1 MLKKWLIGFL
11 MMNVLLLSIH
21 LPTTAATAVQAPGGE
36 VTSYEELAVALGG
49 EAATQLKL
57 ASEDDPESKVSHLL
71 ILSDICLAAPV
82 VITEGEYVIIGAG
95 IEITASF
102 TDGSFFEVGGDKE
115 VTLIL
120 GSSQVQTDNEN
131 LILNGGKQTRKGS
144 LLSIGNDATVA
155 VFTGTVFCDSI
166 TEVAGGAIAND
177 GTFVMYGG
185 IIENCSSMG
194 SGGAISSR
202 GTVLLPEGSMIV
214 GCSAEFGGA
223 LYNEGEAT
231 LAGTEIKE
239 CAATKGGAIFNANEL
254 EFHNS
259 TVSNCRATQGGGLY
273 NSGVAQLKSGQILSC
288 QAENGEGGAIYNSGT
303 LTQAGTYINENSAKN
318 GGSLYN
324 AGDAEIKDGQIYSGT
339 ATEAGG
345 HVYNEPNAKLV
356 VDGGSLGRGKA
367 KLGGGIYNLGDLTVT
382 GGGFHSNKADFGQA
396 ILNHGSL
403 IFEKFPYVDDKNDV
417 FIVIDED
424 NPHTIRIQ
432 SEMKADCIAVLTP
445 GKQTADGYAYGY
457 EEGVCLLMG
466 DYVKDGYSHFK
477 ITPENG
483 AEWLLNADGA
493 LVKPVPVYRQAWFYF
508 ALVGCFAVVV
518 AVMVLSVR
526 FFDKKRA

>member
-11 MMNVLLLSIH
+11 MMSVLLLSIY
-21 LPTTAATAVQAPGGE
+21 LPATAATAVQAPGGE
-36 VTSYEELAVALGG
+36 VTSYEELAAALGG
-49 EAATQLKL
+49 ETTTQIKHVD
-57 ASEDDPESKVSHLL
+57 DDPEGKVSHLV
-71 ILSDICLAAPV
+71 ILSDICLETPV

-102 TDGSFFEVGGDKE
+102 TDGSFFAVGGEKE

-120 GSSQVQTDNEN
+120 GSSKVQTDNDN
-131 LILNGGKQTRKGS
+131 IVLNGGKQMRKGS
-144 LLSIGNDATVA
+144 LLSIGADATVA
-155 VFTGTVFCDSI
+155 VFTGTVFCDST

-177 GTFVMYGG
+177 GTFAMYGG

-194 SGGAISSR
+194 AGGAISSR
-202 GTVLLPEGSMIV
+202 GTVLLPLGMIV

-239 CAATKGGAIFNANEL
+239 CTATKGGAVFNANEL
-254 EFHNS
+254 ELLSS
-259 TVSNCRATQGGGLY
+259 TISVCNASQGGGLY
-273 NSGVAQLKSGQILSC
+273 NSGTAELKGGQILSC
-288 QAENGEGGAIYNSGT
+288 QAENGEGGGIYNSGT

-356 VDGGSLGRGKA
+356 TEGGSLGRGKA
-367 KLGGGIYNLGDLTVT
+367 KLGGGIYNLGDLTVI

-403 IFEKFPYVDDKNDV
+403 IFEEFPYIDDKNDV

-424 NPHTIRIQ
+424 NPHAIRIQ
-432 SEMKADCIAVLTP
+432 SEMKVDCIAVLTP
-445 GKQTADGYAYGY
+445 GKQTVAGYAYCY
-457 EEGVCLLMG
+457 EEGVCLLTG

-483 AEWLLNADGA
+483 AEWLLNVDGS
-493 LVKPVPVYRQAWFYF
+493 LVKPVPVYRQAWFYC

-518 AVMVLSVR
+518 AVMVVTVR
-526 FFDKKRA
+526 FFDKKCA